1 MCGLLLNK
9 SLRLDEGG
17 DTNMDFDKIE
27 IIADQF
33 NSLKNLWHVLRA
45 SSINQH
51 DKDSCEELLLDIF
64 ESKARKLSE
73 VIKSR

>member
-1 MCGLLLNK
+1 
-9 SLRLDEGG
+9 
-17 DTNMDFDKIE
+17 MDFDKIE